1 MEQHKYMM
9 ANIVMPV
16 RINPDGTRVPL
27 EHLAKVELTD
37 IPESDYILYE
47 PGTLNILSSQEQT
60 QSREQTQT
68 QEVEYITVPIPKYP
82 RKYNKNKSLRV
93 QSARPSG
100 IFTRKQYLTQY

>member
-1 MEQHKYMM
+1 MEKHKYMM

-16 RINPDGTRVPL
+16 RINPDGTRIPL

-37 IPESDYILYE
+37 IPEADYILYE
-47 PGTLNILSSQEQT
+47 QGPTSDAGTYHNIQT
-60 QSREQTQT
+60 QDHTQT
-68 QEVEYITVPIPKYP
+68 QEEVEYITVPIPKNA

-100 IFTRKQYLTQY
+100 VFTRKQYASF

>member
-16 RINPDGTRVPL
+16 RINPDGTRIPL

-37 IPESDYILYE
+37 IPESDYMLYE
-47 PGTLNILSSQEQT
+47 PGTPNILSSRQEQT
-60 QSREQTQT
+60 QP

-100 IFTRKQYLTQY
+100 VFTRKQYLTQY